1 MGVSYQLRAAFVS
14 PPGLPHM
21 VKEGDPV
28 TRTVSRIRVLPTPES
43 KPPYEDGTRPGPRG
57 WHRGTAQPTG
67 VQGTLALAFD
77 LPSGAPATPHP
88 PATLRLVEPSGR
100 DAGHGDPTLVAVR
113 PLACKLVQAL
123 VEVLAGV
130 RPVTQLLHW
139 TSPEVY
145 DRVHRR
151 AAVPGGWPPRSGP
164 PAPVRVNSVRL
175 SLPTDNATE
184 VSAVVRGGERA
195 RALALR
201 LEGAG
206 RHWRCTDLELG

>member
-1 MGVSYQLRAAFVS
+1 M
-14 PPGLPHM
+14 
-21 VKEGDPV
+21 
-28 TRTVSRIRVLPTPES
+28 TRTVSDICVLPTPES
-43 KPPYEDGTRPGPRG
+43 KPPYEDGTGSAPRA
-57 WHRGTAQPTG
+57 WHRGAAQHVG

-88 PATLRLVEPSGR
+88 PATLRLVEPR
-100 DAGHGDPTLVAVR
+100 NATDDAILATVR

-130 RPVTQLLHW
+130 RPVAQLLHW
-139 TSPEVY
+139 TSTEVY
-145 DRVHRR
+145 ESVQRR

-164 PAPVRVNSVRL
+164 PVRVRVHSVRL
-175 SLPTDNATE
+175 SLPSDNATE

-206 RHWRCTDLELG
+206 RRWQCTDLELG